1 LIRTDDLWQLYASPE
16 WAALGFAVVD
26 PSLPDGVASKLKLNH
41 HPPTLELVT
50 LLQRRPPGDEATAR
64 QWFEV
69 LSGRVPG
76 RLLRLKLFEAASDFT
91 HFPVD
96 FSPTELRKLSE
107 MPFVPIV
114 STGNKGVIQRLPPI
128 QCYFLGT
135 GGSELHSKLFAFVDF
150 GPRANAFLGA
160 CGTKQE
166 PSVEEIAQAL
176 LAEPRRMYELA
187 NGREK

>member
-1 LIRTDDLWQLYASPE
+1 LYAAVE

-26 PSLPDGVASKLKLNH
+26 PSLSDGTANKLKLNR
-41 HPPTLELVT
+41 HPPISELVT
-50 LLQRRPPGDEATAR
+50 LLERRPPGDEATAR

-76 RLLRLKLFEAASDFT
+76 RLRILQLFEALLKSN
-91 HFPVD
+91 HCLVD
-96 FSPTELRKLSE
+96 FSPPELRKLSDT
-107 MPFVPIV
+107 PFVPVV
-114 STGNKGVIQRLPPI
+114 SKGDKGIIRRLPPT
-128 QCYFLGT
+128 QCYFSGT

-150 GPRANAFLGA
+150 GPHANVFLAA

-166 PSVEEIAQAL
+166 PSVEEIAQTL
-176 LAEPRRMYELA
+176 LAEPRRIYELA

>member
-1 LIRTDDLWQLYASPE
+1 MYGSPE

-26 PSLPDGVASKLKLNH
+26 PLLPDGVANKLKLNH
-41 HPPTLELVT
+41 HPPTSELVT

-76 RLLRLKLFEAASDFT
+76 RLLGLKPFDANSDFA
-91 HFPVD
+91 HCPAD

-107 MPFVPIV
+107 MPFVPVV
-114 STGNKGVIQRLPPI
+114 STGDKGIQRLPPI
-128 QCYFLGT
+128 QCYFSGT

-150 GPRANAFLGA
+150 GPRANVFLGA
-160 CGTKQE
+160 CGTRQE
-166 PSVEEIAQAL
+166 PSVEEIAQTL
-176 LAEPRRMYELA
+176 LGDPRRMYELA
-187 NGREK
+187 NGRDK